1 MSQISPQINGFI
13 PENSPATLGFPVLLG
28 YRIEEIS
35 GYFSDSDSRFF
46 YIEYPVPCIMVRNSK
61 KS

>member
-13 PENSPATLGFPVLLG
+13 PENSPAALGFAALLR

-35 GYFSDSDSRFF
+35 GYFLDPIIMFF
-46 YIEYPVPCIMVRNSK
+46 YTVFPMPCIMVRNSK